1 MDMNERQPEV
11 LQPSRQSW
19 PFSSSDPSYPHPA
32 PPPST
37 WQSWTR
43 YSSRSSC
50 FHQMTLKS
58 IGYKTRMTFSKSRSP
73 WFLSCYLLYLWF
85 LLNILENLGE
95 REIYQLIQGD
105 FLTGNPLKM
114 SLDWHPLKLSNV
126 GIAFT
131 LPDTWTFFDHGGCQS
146 GTLTFFWNPNVAE
159 DSHLG
164 EVSSKAGK
172 IPKDI
177 ASFQRVQEHVS
188 KSKLYL
194 IKQLKQYGI
203 I

>member
-1 MDMNERQPEV
+1 MEYLQKYTQQRKENVYLIFNMDMNERQPEV

-19 PFSSSDPSYPHPA
+19 PFSSFDPSYPHPA

-105 FLTGNPLKM
+105 FLTGKPLKM
-114 SLDWHPLKLSNV
+114 SLDWHPLKLSKY
-126 GIAFT
+126 
-131 LPDTWTFFDHGGCQS
+131 
-146 GTLTFFWNPNVAE
+146 WNHIHWLLV
-159 DSHLG
+159 L
-164 EVSSKAGK
+164 
-172 IPKDI
+172 
-177 ASFQRVQEHVS
+177 
-188 KSKLYL
+188 
-194 IKQLKQYGI
+194 
-203 I
+203 